1 MQEQEEKDPGTLLKM
16 LNRVLTELLDIE
28 FFGRSHDDIVAAVRK
43 ATACVDAA
51 REAAAKA
58 ELKAVSARKPGPDDR
73 RASSPVAGDRYVKD
87 GRVDVVETA
96 DETQVIVRL
105 STGVV
110 LRYLRDHWPEAVKRI
125 LWKGAEFIPADPIPE
140 KAGRASPSQ

>member
-1 MQEQEEKDPGTLLKM
+1 MQADEKDPGTLLKM

-28 FFGRSHDDIVAAVRK
+28 FFGRRHDDIVAAVRK

-58 ELKAVSARKPGPDDR
+58 ELKAVSARKPGPADL
-73 RASSPVAGDRYVKD
+73 RASRPVAGDRYIKD
-87 GRVDVVETA
+87 GKVDVVETA

-110 LRYLRDHWPEAVKRI
+110 LRYLRDDWPEAVKHI
-125 LWKGAEFIPADPIPE
+125 LWRGAEFLPADSIPE
-140 KAGRASPSQ
+140 KAGHASPSQ